1 MSGCYAAH
9 NATGWDLCYDDESHF
24 GLLNLKLTKR
34 IDLTIPIQWST
45 FVDGIRHGEDV
56 AYTYTCRYKTYRSH
70 VAILLNGTPTFGWY
84 VSSFVVKEWT
94 TRRHVVLIR

>member
-1 MSGCYAAH
+1 MSGCYDAH

-56 AYTYTCRYKTYRSH
+56 A
-70 VAILLNGTPTFGWY
+70 
-84 VSSFVVKEWT
+84 
-94 TRRHVVLIR
+94 